1 MIFISLWKV
10 EKYFKLIWN
19 NNSSELHDM
28 KCRMKREITRDNFL
42 YFQCTNYLPCCSTNS
57 EWFFSISSIVADFF
71 LSPLLEFVGLI
82 NQFDTVAVE
91 FAFCCEFWLI
101 SEKLAWC
108 SCNSQ
113 SNVLYNYQANNNCA
127 FSKSPTVNLLFYFPK
142 ITLAIINNYNP
153 SNL

>member
-1 MIFISLWKV
+1 
-10 EKYFKLIWN
+10 
-19 NNSSELHDM
+19 
-28 KCRMKREITRDNFL
+28 
-42 YFQCTNYLPCCSTNS
+42 
-57 EWFFSISSIVADFF
+57 VADFF

-113 SNVLYNYQANNNCA
+113 S
-127 FSKSPTVNLLFYFPK
+127 SPTNSSKGERKKSATMLEIEKNHSLFVEQQGK
-142 ITLAIINNYNP
+142 
-153 SNL
+153 